1 MVRGDLLEHIRVS
14 AYIEKE
20 SDSLFPSNHQLL
32 HLLRRR
38 VGLHEPFHPLGK
50 VDCSTEGSLYK
61 SSTGLLLSI
70 IYQCHSITWQQIH
83 HWLRRLSSWGNVR
96 NGAHL
101 SAESA
106 FLRGLSSC
114 AFILRRAWTSVSVV
128 CWCSCFVLC
137 PALTHPVSHYE
148 VTRYCFSY
156 CHILDQGFYQLLFA
170 CGIKLERHVYISV
183 PFRDWGYLP
192 SHD

>member
-1 MVRGDLLEHIRVS
+1 MSVPTLKKKVILC
-14 AYIEKE
+14 
-20 SDSLFPSNHQLL
+20 SLATINFSISSEEGWDFMSPSIHWKKLIAPSCI
-32 HLLRRR
+32 
-38 VGLHEPFHPLGK
+38 GLA
-50 VDCSTEGSLYK
+50 TEGSLYK
-61 SSTGLLLSI
+61 SSTGLLLSM
-70 IYQCHSITWQQIH
+70 IYQCHSITRQQIH

-114 AFILRRAWTSVSVV
+114 ESILHRAWTSVSVV
-128 CWCSCFVLC
+128 CWCRCFVLC
-137 PALTHPVSHYE
+137 PALTHSVSHCE

-170 CGIKLERHVYISV
+170 CGIKLEHHVYISV